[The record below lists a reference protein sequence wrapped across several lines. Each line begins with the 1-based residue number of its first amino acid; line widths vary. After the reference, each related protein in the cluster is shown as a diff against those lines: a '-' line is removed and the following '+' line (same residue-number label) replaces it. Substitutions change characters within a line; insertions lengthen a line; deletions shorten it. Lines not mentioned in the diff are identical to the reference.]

1 MARPR
6 KAELRRG
13 FLVKLLP
20 EEKARIEVLADRAG
34 LTMSEFLRRCALG
47 KRIHS
52 KVSLKAMGEL
62 GRLGGLQKYCLQQIK
77 DQPGLPETRH
87 QLNAVLSAILAEI
100 KRIQTDEREE

>member
-6 KAELRRG
+6 KIELRRG

-20 EEKARIEVLADRAG
+20 EEKARIEVLADHAG

-52 KVSLKAMGEL
+52 KVSMKAMGEL

-77 DQPGLPETRH
+77 DQPDLPETRH
-87 QLNAVLSAILAEI
+87 QLNAVLNAILAEI
-100 KRIQTDEREE
+100 KRVQADEREA